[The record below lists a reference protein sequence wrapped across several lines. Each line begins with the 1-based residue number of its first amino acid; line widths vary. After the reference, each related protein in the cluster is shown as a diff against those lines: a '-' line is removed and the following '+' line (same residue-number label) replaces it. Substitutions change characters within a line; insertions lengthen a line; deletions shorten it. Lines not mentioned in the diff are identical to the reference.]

1 MTSRKRYSSSIDVA
15 RLAGVSQ
22 SAVSRTYREGA
33 SVSEETRRK
42 VLEAATAIDYRPS
55 MIPRIMLTHRSY
67 LVAVVVGGLYN
78 PFYAN
83 VLEIFSARLQ
93 EAGYLVLLIHTD
105 SGHTLDDIIP
115 RLSSY
120 RVDAIVS
127 ALAVM
132 SGAAAQDLA
141 RLKIPVVLFNA
152 ALANNWVS
160 SVSSDNLG
168 ASRAMAAHL
177 IERGA
182 TRFGFIAGPANSSAS
197 KDRFAGFRD
206 RLAENGVQPLAF
218 AEADYRYEGGRA
230 AALALF
236 TDARPPDALFCAN
249 DLMAMG
255 AMDALRTDLGLRVPE
270 DVLVAGFDDIP
281 AAAWPSYG
289 LTTVIQ
295 DASRM
300 VDKAIELLRA
310 KMAHHDGPG
319 GIRTIVPATL
329 VARKSTAR

>member
-1 MTSRKRYSSSIDVA
+1 MTSRKRYASPIDVA
-15 RLAGVSQ
+15 KLAGVSQ
-22 SAVSRTYREGA
+22 SAVSRTYREGT

-42 VLEAATAIDYRPS
+42 VLEAATTLDYRPS
-55 MIPRIMLTHRSY
+55 MIPRIMLTHRSF

-78 PFYAN
+78 PFYAT

-93 EAGYLVLLIHTD
+93 DAGYHVLLMHTD
-105 SGHTLDDIIP
+105 SGHSLDDIIP

-132 SGAAAQDLA
+132 SGEAAQDLA

-152 ALANNWVS
+152 ALANKWVS
-160 SVSSDNLG
+160 SVSSDNFA

-177 IERGA
+177 VERGA

-197 KDRFAGFRD
+197 KDRFAGFRE
-206 RLAENGVQPLAF
+206 RLAESGIEAVAL
-218 AEADYRYEGGRA
+218 AEADFRYEGGRG
-230 AALALF
+230 AALAIF
-236 TDARPPDALFCAN
+236 SDARPPNALFCAN

-255 AMDALRTDLGLRVPE
+255 AMDALRADLGLRVPE

-281 AAAWPSYG
+281 AAAWAAYG
-289 LTTVIQ
+289 LTTVVQ

-300 VDKAIELLRA
+300 VDEAIALLHA
-310 KMAHHDGPG
+310 TMAQHDGPG
-319 GIRTIVPATL
+319 GIRTIVPARL
-329 VARKSTAR
+329 VVRDSTGR